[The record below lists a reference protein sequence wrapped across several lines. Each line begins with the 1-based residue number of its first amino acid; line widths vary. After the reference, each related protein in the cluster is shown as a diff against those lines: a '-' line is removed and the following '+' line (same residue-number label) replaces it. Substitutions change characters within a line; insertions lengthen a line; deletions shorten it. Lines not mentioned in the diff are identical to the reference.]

1 VYCSRAESASPV
13 VRNALNPGTGTVLRA
28 KLGERRGLLVPGA
41 ANALAARIIEDL
53 GFEAVYLTGA
63 GVTNSFLGMPDLAFI
78 SLAEIAQHTATIREA
93 VNLPVVV
100 DADTGFGNALN
111 VRHCVR
117 VLERAGADAIQIE
130 DQTFPKKC
138 GHFANKSVIP
148 VEEMAGKIK
157 AAVDARNSADFLVVA
172 RTDAVAVEGFEPAI
186 ERAQRYIEAGAD
198 VTFVEAPER
207 ADELRKIPRLLSVPQ
222 VINVV
227 VGGRTPVFSQA
238 ELAKMGFGLVLY
250 ANVAL
255 LGAIAGMQAALKQLK
270 TTGRM
275 DESSPMVASF
285 AERQRL
291 VKKPLFDEL
300 EGKYAGG
307 K

>member
-1 VYCSRAESASPV
+1 
-13 VRNALNPGTGTVLRA
+13 LNLSTGAVLRA

-63 GVTNSFLGMPDLAFI
+63 GVTNSFWGLPDLGFV
-78 SLAEIAQHTATIREA
+78 SLTEIAQHTATIREA
-93 VNLPVVV
+93 VNIPIVV

-130 DQTFPKKC
+130 DQTMPKKC

-148 VEEMAGKIK
+148 VEEMIGKIK
-157 AAVDARNSADFLVVA
+157 AAVDARGSGDFLIIA

-186 ERAQRYIEAGAD
+186 ERVERYIEAGAD

-207 ADELRKIPRLLSVPQ
+207 ADELRKIPQRLSVPQ

-227 VGGRTPVFSQA
+227 VGGKTPVFSQDD
-238 ELAKMGFGLVLY
+238 LAKMGFGLVLY
-250 ANVAL
+250 ANIAL
-255 LGAIAGMQAALKQLK
+255 QGAIAGMQAALKQLK
-270 TTGRM
+270 TAGRM
-275 DESSPMVASF
+275 DESSAMVASF

-291 VKKPLFDEL
+291 VKKTLFDEL
-300 EGKYAGG
+300 EDKYAGG

>member
-1 VYCSRAESASPV
+1 LSPD
-13 VRNALNPGTGTVLRA
+13 TGQVLRA
-28 KLGERRGLLVPGA
+28 KLAERRGLLVPGA

-63 GVTNSFLGMPDLAFI
+63 GVTNSFWGMPDLGFI
-78 SLAEIAQHTATIREA
+78 TLTEIAQHTTTIREA
-93 VNLPVVV
+93 VNIPLLV
-100 DADTGFGNALN
+100 DAETGFGNALN

-130 DQTFPKKC
+130 DQTMPKQC
-138 GHFANKSVIP
+138 GHFSNKSVIP

-157 AAVDARNSADFLVVA
+157 AAVDARSSNDFLIIA
-172 RTDAVAVEGFEPAI
+172 RTDAIAVEGFEPAI
-186 ERAQRYIEAGAD
+186 ERAQRYIEAGAE

-207 ADELRKIPRLLSVPQ
+207 ADDIRKIPQRLSVPQ

-227 VGGRTPVFSQA
+227 VGGKTPVFYQD

-255 LGAIAGMQAALKQLK
+255 QGAIAGMQAALKQLK
-270 TTGRM
+270 TSGRM
-275 DESSPMVASF
+275 DEASGLVASF

-300 EGKYAGG
+300 GDKYAGE

>member
-1 VYCSRAESASPV
+1 LS
-13 VRNALNPGTGTVLRA
+13 LNTGQVLRA

-41 ANALAARIIEDL
+41 ANALSARIIEDL

-63 GVTNSFLGMPDLAFI
+63 GVTNSLWGMPDLGFI
-78 SLAEIAQHTATIREA
+78 TLTEIAQHTATIREA
-93 VNLPVVV
+93 VKIPVLV
-100 DADTGFGNALN
+100 DAETGFGNALN

-130 DQTFPKKC
+130 DQTMPKKC
-138 GHFANKSVIP
+138 GHFSSKSIIP

-157 AAVDARNSADFLVVA
+157 AAVDTRSSADLLIIA
-172 RTDAVAVEGFEPAI
+172 RTDAIAVEGFEPAI

-198 VTFVEAPER
+198 LTFVEAPER
-207 ADELRKIPRLLSVPQ
+207 SDDIRKIPRQLSVPQ

-227 VGGRTPVFSQA
+227 VGGKTPVFAQD
-238 ELAKMGFGLVLY
+238 ELARMGFGLVLY

-255 LGAIAGMQAALKQLK
+255 QGAIAGMQAALKQLK

-275 DESSPMVASF
+275 EEASVSQGGIASF

-300 EGKYAGG
+300 GDKYAGG